1 VDEGLSCGDEVLGT
15 MPQATLAVRRAAFRQ
30 LLSGRAVA
38 IEEVAAEA
46 GLAGETAREA
56 ADLVA
61 SVGLAEIDEGTII
74 GMDGLTTRRTR
85 HRLAM
90 DGVGLWTWCAYD
102 IVGIAAALGADAVG
116 STQYSGCGRG
126 IEVVIRDGP
135 TRGRHRGGGVAARR
149 VLLERDG
156 RILPERPPVLLP
168 VAPGPVE
175 GAGEHRVGR
184 GAGPRVPRGARLERL
199 APARSVTAQAERSTP
214 RSWSGVSEPARP
226 SGV

>member
-1 VDEGLSCGDEVLGT
+1 MDEGLSCGDEVLGT

-90 DGVGLWTWCAYD
+90 GGVGLWTWCAYD

-116 STQYSGCGRG
+116 STQCGGCGRG
-126 IEVVIRDGP
+126 IEVVIRTGRPEDG
-135 TRGRHRGGGVAARR
+135 TAA
-149 VLLERDG
+149 VGWLPDESCSNVMAEFCPSALLFCSRSHLDQWRARESIGSGAALD
-156 RILPERPPVLLP
+156 
-168 VAPGPVE
+168 VE
-175 GAGEHRVGR
+175 S
-184 GAGPRVPRGARLERL
+184 L
-199 APARSVTAQAERSTP
+199 AERG
-214 RSWSGVSEPARP
+214 WSDWRQLVP
-226 SGV
+226 